1 MKKRRSLPELAMSR
15 PVTVSMLVIT
25 LIGLGAI
32 AAQRTAV
39 EFMPPMDLPFLGAFI
54 PYLGA
59 TPAQV
64 EQEIAIPA
72 EGQFRTLPN
81 LREMYTSSSGDG
93 CFISLNFEWGTD
105 MTDALSEVRD
115 RMERL
120 RLVLPESADRI
131 FVRHFSLSSLP
142 VMQVGLSRKGDH
154 GFFADLVDREVVDKL
169 LRLDGVADVE
179 VFGHDEKM
187 IMIDLDQ
194 QAMLAHD
201 VSLYELILK
210 LNTAN
215 VDVGVGELNDG
226 ETKYQVRTLSPATT
240 IAEYADLNLNR
251 GLRLGDVAQGGYR
264 ARDPE
269 MHFSID
275 GQRNMFLLIT
285 KKSEANTVAT
295 CAAVIEELDRI
306 LELPIMEGTEKHVF
320 FNQGDII
327 TGALNGLKQAA
338 GIGGIM
344 SLLVLFTFLR
354 RIRPTLIVA
363 LAIPGSIVAAFVFM
377 FASGMTLNLITMMS
391 MILAIGMVV
400 DNSIVVIENIYR
412 HQEMGKNAYDSARD
426 GASEV
431 SLAII
436 AATSTTAVVF
446 LPVFYMQNGQMAI
459 FTRQFALPVTV
470 SLVASLVLA
479 LTVIPLAV
487 SRLKHYENSPMERYR
502 RWSAV
507 DSGAGTTGWCGAKKA
522 RKLVS
527 QVFRSFR
534 PIVWVREGYVRVLGL
549 SMRNR
554 LATTLILAAVVW
566 VTIRWPMANMPFQAI
581 PSIDARIV
589 KVEVEF
595 DPNFDMA
602 MAGDLMDEVD
612 SMLAAR
618 REELGIRNILK
629 HYTVRSGELTMFL
642 LQGKDV
648 PRAQSFPYST
658 EEVVDIV
665 WHLLPE
671 SVPGARFTVLT
682 GMEERGAGSSQSR
695 VSLRLEGDDT
705 ETLDAYAG
713 RLMAILGTLPELT
726 DMRKSTERAQQEIQL
741 KIDGVLASRAGIE
754 PMRVAQTVGFALMGT
769 ELSRIKSGGKEISVW
784 AQFQAE
790 DRKNRANLDNV
801 MIRGSTG
808 SMVMLNQLVTSRKAD
823 TPRRINRRNGKN
835 FVYVTASTAGPNLA
849 NVRYSL
855 RNIVD
860 SFELPTGY
868 SLVLGDELRG
878 LQEDQS
884 NFFSILL
891 LAVVLIFIVMSA
903 LFESC
908 LIPLSILTSVP
919 LAFLGVIWTMYL
931 TGTPMDTIAFIGCI
945 LMVGVVVNNGIVIV
959 DHITNLR
966 RQGLSRFDAIIRSG
980 HDRIRPVLMTALTT
994 ILGATPLVA
1003 PLVFERIGQ
1012 PATVSLGCAL
1022 IGGLTAG
1029 TLLTLF
1035 VVPLFYTFVDDFQ
1048 RWIMSYLGSVSRLG
1062 KDTTVRSI

>member
-1 MKKRRSLPELAMSR
+1 MRKRRSLPELAMNR

-25 LIGLGAI
+25 LIGLGVI

-39 EFMPPMDLPFLGAFI
+39 EFLPPMDLPFLGAFI
-54 PYLGA
+54 PYFGA

-81 LREMYTSSSGDG
+81 LNQMYTNSSSDG

-105 MTDALSEVRD
+105 MTDALAEVRD

-120 RLVLPESADRI
+120 RLVLPENADRI
-131 FVRHFSLSSLP
+131 MVRHFSLDTIP
-142 VMQVGLSRKGDH
+142 VMQIGLSHEGDF
-154 GFFADLVDREVVDKL
+154 GAFADLVDREVVDKL

-179 VFGHDEKM
+179 VFGHDERM

-194 QAMLAHD
+194 QSMLAHD

-215 VDVGVGELNDG
+215 VDAGVGQLNDG
-226 ETKYQVRTLSPATT
+226 DTKYHVRTLSPVTSLG
-240 IAEYADLNLNR
+240 EYANLNLNH
-251 GLRLGDVAQGGYR
+251 GLRLGDVAQGSYR

-269 MHFSID
+269 YHFSID
-275 GQRNMFLLIT
+275 GRREMFLIIT
-285 KKSEANTVAT
+285 KDSEANTAAM
-295 CAAVIEELDRI
+295 CADVIAELDRI
-306 LELPIMEGTEKHVF
+306 LESPVMEGTEKLVF
-320 FNQGDII
+320 FNQGAII
-327 TGALNGLKQAA
+327 VGALNGLKQAA
-338 GIGGIM
+338 AVGGIM
-344 SLLVLFTFLR
+344 ALLVLLTFLR
-354 RIRPTLIVA
+354 RIRATIIVA

-391 MILAIGMVV
+391 MIVAIGMVV

-412 HQEMGKNAYDSARD
+412 HRDLGKGAHESARD

-446 LPVFYMQNGQMAI
+446 LPVFYMQSGPMAV
-459 FTRQFALPVTV
+459 FTRQFAVPVTV
-470 SLVASLVLA
+470 SLGASLVLA

-487 SRLKHYENSPMERYR
+487 SRFKHYEGSPMERYR
-502 RWSAV
+502 RWSDAE
-507 DSGAGTTGWCGAKKA
+507 SGERPKSVFKTVLNAF
-522 RKLVS
+522 RRVS
-527 QVFRSFR
+527 
-534 PIVWVREGYVRVLGL
+534 PIVAVRNGYVRLL
-549 SMRNR
+549 AMSMRNR
-554 LATTLILAAVVW
+554 LATTAILVGIVW
-566 VTIRWPMANMPFQAI
+566 VTIEWPLQNMPFQAI
-581 PSIDARIV
+581 PDIDGRV
-589 KVEVEF
+589 VEVDVKL

-602 MAGDLMDEVD
+602 MAGELFDEVG
-612 SMLAAR
+612 SMLDAR
-618 REELGIRNILK
+618 RDELGIKNVLK
-629 HYTVRSGELTMFL
+629 NYTVRGGELTMFL
-642 LQGKDV
+642 LKPEDL
-648 PRAQSFPYST
+648 PPAQPFPYST

-671 SVPGARFTVLT
+671 RVPGARFTVST
-682 GMEERGAGSSQSR
+682 GMEERGAGSAQSR

-705 ETLDAYAG
+705 ETLDEYAEL
-713 RLMAILGTLPELT
+713 LMDVLGALPELT
-726 DMRKSTERAQQEIQL
+726 DTRKSTERAQQEIQL
-741 KIDGVLASRAGIE
+741 KIDNVLAGHAGIE
-754 PMRVAQTVGFALMGT
+754 PMRVAQTVGFALLGT
-769 ELSRIKSGGKEISVW
+769 ELSRVKSGGREISVW

-790 DRKNRANLDNV
+790 DRKSRANLDNV
-801 MIRGSTG
+801 MLRGSSG
-808 SMVMLNQLVTSRKAD
+808 SLVMLNQLVTSRKAE
-823 TPRRINRRNGKN
+823 TPRMINRRNGKN

-849 NVRYSL
+849 NVERAL
-855 RNIVD
+855 RGIVD
-860 SFELPTGY
+860 SFEMPTGY
-868 SLVLGDELRG
+868 SLALGDELRG

-959 DHITNLR
+959 DHIKNLR
-966 RQGLSRFDAIIRSG
+966 KEGLSRFDAIVQSG

-994 ILGATPLVA
+994 ILGATPLIA

-1029 TLLTLF
+1029 TFLTLF

-1048 RWIMSYLGSVSRLG
+1048 TWIMRYLASVSRIAKG
-1062 KDTTVRSI
+1062 GAGAV